1 MAQQLATA
9 ASPTA
14 DTAQNIKASKPNGQ
28 NINWVVTAIF
38 VIALVFF
45 FGPWIAAA
53 VFGFTR
59 PGEGFTF
66 EPLIS
71 AFDNPRAVSA
81 VIDTLLLA
89 VATTLLMLILLV
101 PTIVF
106 LNLKSP
112 RLARVAEFLSVL
124 PLVIPAVAL
133 VSGVS
138 EFYRAVAP
146 SFLVSKWSLVPL
158 YVIVAL
164 PLCYRAIDAGV
175 KALDLKT
182 MFAASSSLG
191 ATSTQTLFNV
201 VLPNLRVSMLS
212 ASLLSIAMT
221 LGEFAIASLL
231 LHYTFP
237 VFIVEVSRSNPRGI
251 AALSFITILITWAL
265 MASISAIAKIDSARK
280 EK

>member
-28 NINWVVTAIF
+28 NINWVVTTIF

-237 VFIVEVSRSNPRGI
+237 VFIVEVSRTNPRGI
-251 AALSFITILITWAL
+251 AALSFLSLIH
-265 MASISAIAKIDSARK
+265 I
-280 EK
+280 